1 MNEPIGHF
9 EELKAVPKRLA
20 DLADDAVAHKPA
32 PNRWLIR
39 RSFLAVAMVADLVH
53 TLHPRQTASHPITP
67 PATDLTSRGGFF
79 FGQCFFAVSG
89 P

>member
-9 EELKAVPKRLA
+9 EELKTVPKRLA

-39 RSFLAVAMVADLVH
+39 RSFLAVAMDAHPADRAF
-53 TLHPRQTASHPITP
+53 PRRPVGG
-67 PATDLTSRGGFF
+67 RGG
-79 FGQCFFAVSG
+79 
-89 P
+89 